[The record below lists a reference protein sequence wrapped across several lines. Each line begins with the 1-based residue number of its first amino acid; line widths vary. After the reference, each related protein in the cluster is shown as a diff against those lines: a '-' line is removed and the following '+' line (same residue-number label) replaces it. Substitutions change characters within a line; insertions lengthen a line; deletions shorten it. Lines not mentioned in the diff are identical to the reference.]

1 MSRES
6 PTATATTGC
15 ATAQR
20 LPLALKT
27 MYALSAINLTS
38 LEPFATRSYG
48 SLYHKEHNG
57 ASFRLGGR
65 GNEELLP
72 LADVF
77 EQSCNLATSSFDDVV
92 ARSQSTGLTV
102 PTRICLKR
110 CCQIAIDG
118 VCRTVHCS
126 NSDRLESR
134 RATPKFGGGGVGPED
149 NTANVPTSAER
160 IM

>member
-38 LEPFATRSYG
+38 LEPFATFLRK
-48 SLYHKEHNG
+48 SLPQGTQRCELQARWKG
-57 ASFRLGGR
+57 QRRAAATGGCVRAVMQLGYIILR
-65 GNEELLP
+65 
-72 LADVF
+72 
-77 EQSCNLATSSFDDVV
+77 
-92 ARSQSTGLTV
+92 R
-102 PTRICLKR
+102 R

-118 VCRTVHCS
+118 PHCS
-126 NSDRLESR
+126 NSDLPETLLPDRNR
-134 RATPKFGGGGVGPED
+134 RGVPDRSLFQLGSAGKPKSDTQIWGGGGGPED